1 MAAEE
6 GAGGFAVVGLGQA
19 CLDLLGRVPRYPSV
33 DEKCEVEE
41 LIFQGGG
48 PVATAL
54 VALARWGFPVAFRG
68 RIGDSKPA

>member
-1 MAAEE
+1 M
-6 GAGGFAVVGLGQA
+6 VGLGQA

-54 VALARWGFPVAFRG
+54 VALARWGFPVASADASLIPSRLDWDFFAIVG
-68 RIGDSKPA
+68 G